1 MVSLVRA
8 LVGGVVLKQ
17 FQLVAVSP
25 TNASKSTT
33 SYEHST
39 GLLSS
44 LIPQSNGV
52 STSFTNP
59 QAFND
64 AAGELKLGPAPIS
77 DELCTETEKSLREQ
91 AMMDRDPPT
100 QYDNHLVR
108 AGTTAGMVSP
118 TTADLLPHPPTFK
131 IFDVRREVEKVR
143 DARKR
148 IRLDPSA
155 HSSTDGNTP
164 QGVAARQR
172 SLPSICAYTLHDVHE
187 GFALA
192 QVSSACH

>member
-1 MVSLVRA
+1 MVSLVRV
-8 LVGGVVLKQ
+8 LISGVTLKQ
-17 FQLVAVSP
+17 SQLVAVSP
-25 TNASKSTT
+25 TSAPKSFT
-33 SYEHST
+33 SYEDST

-52 STSFTNP
+52 STAFTNP

-77 DELCTETEKSLREQ
+77 DELRTETEKSLREQ

-118 TTADLLPHPPTFK
+118 TAADLLPYPPTFK
-131 IFDVRREVEKVR
+131 TPDVRREVEKVR

-148 IRLDPSA
+148 IRLDPSV

-164 QGVAARQR
+164 QGTAARQR
-172 SLPSICAYTLHDVHE
+172 SLPSVCAYTLHDVHE
-187 GFALA
+187 GSVLA